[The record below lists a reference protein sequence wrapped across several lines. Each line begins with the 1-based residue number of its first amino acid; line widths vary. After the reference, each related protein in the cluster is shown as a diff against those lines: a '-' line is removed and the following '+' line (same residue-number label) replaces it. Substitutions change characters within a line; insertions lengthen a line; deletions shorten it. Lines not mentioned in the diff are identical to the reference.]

1 MLLRRYKRNDELD
14 LTEEAEQLE
23 EQELTQEEPGEVRD
37 ETDVTVTDEEEQG
50 SYEDMTLAQLKD
62 AAKEKGISGYSNKSK
77 DELIE
82 LLKGE

>member
-1 MLLRRYKRNDELD
+1 MLIRRYKRNDELD
-14 LTEEAEQLE
+14 LKEEAKQLE
-23 EQELTQEEPGEVRD
+23 EQGLSQEEPGEVRD
-37 ETDVTVTDEEEQG
+37 ETDVTVTDEEKQG

-62 AAKEKGISGYSNKSK
+62 VAKEKGISGYSNKNK

>member
-1 MLLRRYKRNDELD
+1 MLIRRYKRNDEID
-14 LTEEAEQLE
+14 QTEEVEQLE
-23 EQELTQEEPGEVRD
+23 EQGLEMEQPGEVRD

-50 SYEDMTLAQLKD
+50 SYEDMTLADLKD
-62 AAKEKGISGYSNKSK
+62 AAKEKGISGYSNKNK

>member
-23 EQELTQEEPGEVRD
+23 EQELSQEEPGEVRD

-50 SYEDMTLAQLKD
+50 SYEGMTLAELKD
-62 AAKEKGISGYSNKSK
+62 VAKEKGISGYSNKNK

>member
-14 LTEEAEQLE
+14 LTEEVEQLE
-23 EQELTQEEPGEVRD
+23 EQELSQEEPGEVRD
-37 ETDVTVTDEEEQG
+37 ETDVTVTDEEEQD

-62 AAKEKGISGYSNKSK
+62 AAKEKGVSGYSNKSK
-77 DELIE
+77 DELIS

>member
-1 MLLRRYKRNDELD
+1 MSLRRYKRNDELD

-37 ETDVTVTDEEEQG
+37 ETDVTVTDEDEQD
-50 SYEDMTLAQLKD
+50 SYEGMTLAQLKD

>member
-1 MLLRRYKRNDELD
+1 MLIRRYKRNDEID
-14 LTEEAEQLE
+14 QTEEVEQLE
-23 EQELTQEEPGEVRD
+23 EQGLEMEQPGEIRD

-62 AAKEKGISGYSNKSK
+62 VAKEKGISGYSNKNK
-77 DELIE
+77 EELIE

>member
-1 MLLRRYKRNDELD
+1 MLLRRYKLNDELD

-23 EQELTQEEPGEVRD
+23 EQELSQEEPGEVRD
-37 ETDVTVTDEEEQG
+37 ETDVTVTDEDEQD
-50 SYEDMTLAQLKD
+50 SYEGMTLAQLKD

>member
-62 AAKEKGISGYSNKSK
+62 AAKEKGISGYSNKNK

>member
-23 EQELTQEEPGEVRD
+23 EQELSQEEPGEVRD
-37 ETDVTVTDEEEQG
+37 ETDVTVTDEEEQD
-50 SYEDMTLAQLKD
+50 SYEGMTLAELKD
-62 AAKEKGISGYSNKSK
+62 VAKEKGISGYSNKNK

>member
-37 ETDVTVTDEEEQG
+37 ETDVTVADEDEQD
-50 SYEDMTLAQLKD
+50 SYEGMTLAQLKD
-62 AAKEKGISGYSNKSK
+62 VAIEKGISGYSNKNK
-77 DELIE
+77 EELIE

>member
-37 ETDVTVTDEEEQG
+37 ETDVTVTDEDEQD
-50 SYEDMTLAQLKD
+50 SYEGMTLAQLKD

>member
-1 MLLRRYKRNDELD
+1 M
-14 LTEEAEQLE
+14 E

-37 ETDVTVTDEEEQG
+37 ETDVTVTDEDEQD
-50 SYEDMTLAQLKD
+50 SYEGMTLAQLKD

>member
-1 MLLRRYKRNDELD
+1 MLLRRYTRNDELD
-14 LTEEAEQLE
+14 LKQEAEQLE

-37 ETDVTVTDEEEQG
+37 ETDVTVTDEEEQE
-50 SYEDMTLAQLKD
+50 SYEGMTLAELKD
-62 AAKEKGISGYSNKSK
+62 AAKEKGISGYSNKNK

>member
-14 LTEEAEQLE
+14 LKAEAEQLE

-62 AAKEKGISGYSNKSK
+62 AAKEKSISGYSNKSK

>member
-37 ETDVTVTDEEEQG
+37 ETDVTVTDGDEQD
-50 SYEDMTLAQLKD
+50 SYEGMTLAQLKD

>member
-23 EQELTQEEPGEVRD
+23 EQELSQEEPGEVRD
-37 ETDVTVTDEEEQG
+37 ETDVTVTYEEEQD
-50 SYEDMTLAQLKD
+50 SYEGMTLAELKD
-62 AAKEKGISGYSNKSK
+62 AAKEKGISGYSNKNK